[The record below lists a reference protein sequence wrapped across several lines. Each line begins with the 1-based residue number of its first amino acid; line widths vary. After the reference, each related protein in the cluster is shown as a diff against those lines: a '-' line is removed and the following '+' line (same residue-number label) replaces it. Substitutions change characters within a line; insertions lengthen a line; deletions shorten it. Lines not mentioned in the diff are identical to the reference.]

1 MIDFRQKLATARV
14 PVFVS
19 LELTRRCN
27 LRCVHCYLGE
37 DEGTRGFAAAEMN
50 TDEVR
55 RVIDELVEAGCLYL
69 LITGGE
75 PMMRR
80 DFVEIYRYAKTKGLV
95 ITVFCN
101 GLLVDD
107 AVIDVFRELPPRL
120 VEISLYGAT
129 DKTYEAMTRVKGSLA
144 KCLGGVRRLT
154 EAGIN
159 VGLKTVLTTLNLNE
173 LEAMRDIAR
182 EMDVPFRMDAEICPA
197 LSSRDCTPLTLRVD
211 PEIGVE
217 CDFADERVV
226 DAWREYVDDRSDMP
240 VTDRLYNCGAAVT
253 SLSIDPFGW
262 ASPCLMA
269 THVRANILERG
280 LEEIWNGEFKNL
292 LEKKAPDNY
301 ACSSCEMRVACG
313 VCPAFNYLETGEED
327 VRSDYVCATAVARWR
342 RITGKNPVGL
352 PVINQTAGT

>member
-1 MIDFRQKLATARV
+1 MVGFRQKLATARV

-27 LRCVHCYLGE
+27 LRCVHCYLGTG
-37 DEGTRGFAAAEMN
+37 EGSRGSEADEMN
-50 TDEVR
+50 TDEVK

-69 LITGGE
+69 LITGGD

-80 DFVEIYRYAKTKGLV
+80 DFVEIYRHAKTKGLV

-107 AVIDVFRELPPRL
+107 AVIEVFRELPPRL

-129 DKTYEAMTRVKGSLA
+129 DATCEAMTQVKGSLA
-144 KCLGGVRRLT
+144 RCIGGVRRLT

-159 VGLKTVLTTLNLNE
+159 VGLKTVLTTLNLHE
-173 LEAMRDIAR
+173 LEAMREVAR

-197 LSSRDCTPLTLRVD
+197 LSNRDCIPLDLRVD

-217 CDFADERVV
+217 SDFADERVV
-226 DAWREYVDDRSDMP
+226 KAWQEYVADRSDLP
-240 VTDRLYNCGAAVT
+240 VTDRLYKCGAAVT
-253 SLSIDPFGW
+253 SLSVDPFGW

-280 LEEIWNGEFKNL
+280 LDAIWNGEFKSL
-292 LEKKAPDNY
+292 LEKRAPDNY
-301 ACSSCEMRVACG
+301 ACSSCEMRVVCG
-313 VCPAFNYLETGEED
+313 ACPAFNYLETGEED

-342 RITGKNPVGL
+342 RITGKNIDEL